1 MNEAEEEEANWIA
14 TRIPEIASE
23 LALKSDNT
31 MQEEEKRREII
42 ESIASAL
49 RFMHRDKLEPAFLQR
64 YRKDLLSVKS
74 CMILW
79 MKTVNGIVSWA
90 PVPKLNLCCRPSLNQ
105 LVPMSRL
112 APMPRS

>member
-23 LALKSDNT
+23 LALTSDNT

-49 RFMHRDKLEPAFLQR
+49 RFMHRDSLSSVWVGRWPIQR
-64 YRKDLLSVKS
+64 CRCRLHALHQLLF
-74 CMILW
+74 C
-79 MKTVNGIVSWA
+79 
-90 PVPKLNLCCRPSLNQ
+90 PC
-105 LVPMSRL
+105 
-112 APMPRS
+112 

>member
-23 LALKSDNT
+23 LALTSDNT

-49 RFMHRDKLEPAFLQR
+49 RFMHRDKLSRNFFLSMLAGLSNIQVD
-64 YRKDLLSVKS
+64 DLVRLGLPTLSLTFA
-74 CMILW
+74 CILYEHF
-79 MKTVNGIVSWA
+79 N
-90 PVPKLNLCCRPSLNQ
+90 
-105 LVPMSRL
+105 
-112 APMPRS
+112 